1 MSGANA
7 TASRIPELSVVV
19 ACDGG
24 IGHLPQTV
32 DAIVR
37 ACNGID
43 AEIVV
48 AHSAG
53 APIALPDTC
62 AIPLRTVTATSDLVP
77 VLWGSGVA
85 QSRGVVVALTTTQF
99 RVEPEWATALLH
111 EISAQGVAG
120 VGGRMAVSR
129 SADALTRAAFFLRYS
144 EHMGS
149 EPSFQPR
156 DIAGDNA
163 AYVRNIV
170 VRDYPDVAN
179 GFWEVD
185 AHRLMRS
192 TGEHFGRATKA
203 VAVFEPEFTLGEM
216 IRNRFVH
223 GGHFGAYRVRALGW
237 PRWRALAVTPLV
249 PFVLLQRIL
258 ARVRRSDVG
267 VGSMLTSVPL
277 ILVLLFAW
285 AAGEAR
291 GAISAAGRA
300 SEA

>member
-1 MSGANA
+1 M
-7 TASRIPELSVVV
+7 VV

-24 IGHLPQTV
+24 IGHLSETV
-32 DAIVR
+32 DAIAQ
-37 ACNGID
+37 ACKDVD

-48 AHSAG
+48 AHSTG
-53 APIALPDTC
+53 LQIVLPDKG
-62 AIPLRTVTATSDLVP
+62 AIPVRSAEATSDLVP
-77 VLWGSGVA
+77 ALWGSGIA
-85 QSRGVVVALTTTQF
+85 ASRGVVVALTTTQF
-99 RVEPEWATALLH
+99 RVEPGWARALLH
-111 EISAQGVAG
+111 ELSAQGVAG
-120 VGGRMAVSR
+120 VGGRMAVSH

-149 EPSFQPR
+149 EPSDQPR

-192 TGEHFGRATKA
+192 AGERFGRATKA
-203 VAVFEPEFTLGEM
+203 VAVFEPEFSLGEM

-223 GGHFGAYRVRALGW
+223 GGHFGSYRVRALGW
-237 PRWRALAVTPLV
+237 SRWRALAVTPLV
-249 PFVLLQRIL
+249 PFVLLQRIV
-258 ARVRRSDVG
+258 ARVRRNDAG
-267 VGSMLTSVPL
+267 VRSMLTSVPL
-277 ILVLLFAW
+277 MLVLLFAW

-291 GAISAAGRA
+291 GAISATNRKSGA
-300 SEA
+300 